1 MIDALRRS
9 AGNITVACKNV
20 GVSRD
25 THYRWL
31 HDDDW
36 YNDECSKV
44 DEETGD
50 MVEGELMKHIRS
62 GNLTAIIFY
71 CKTKLKD
78 RGYVEKNEMDL
89 GGDMTINVTDFE

>member
-36 YNDECSKV
+36 YNDECLKV

-50 MVEGELMKHIRS
+50 MVEGELMKHIRN